1 MAQRGKPRGSIKA
14 ESQRIYDE
22 LTKLQAEYGEETV
35 TRLRKSIQGQV
46 IIKRFMDHIRGE
58 IELVPTQVQAGIAL
72 LQRVLPVLQSVEV
85 SAVDVER
92 MTVIRAPE
100 RTKTADDWQ
109 KLIEHKTN
117 GHDGNGSGL

>member
-1 MAQRGKPRGSIKA
+1 MPTQRGRPKGSIKA
-14 ESQRIYDE
+14 ESQRIYAE

-58 IELVPTQVQAGIAL
+58 IELAPTQVQAGIAL
-72 LQRVLPVLQSVEV
+72 LQRVLPALQSVEV

-92 MTVIRAPE
+92 VTVIRAPE
-100 RTKTADDWQ
+100 RAKSADDWQ
-109 KLIEHKTN
+109 KLIEHKANGSN
-117 GHDGNGSGL
+117 GHSES